1 MSWYERG
8 FAKGYLYNI
17 LYLLDNEL
25 DRRVEYL
32 YILLIVY
39 DLSMALLL
47 LLAKDIT
54 DKISKYFDK
63 LRYTFK
69 NDLYS

>member
-8 FAKGYLYNI
+8 FVKEY
-17 LYLLDNEL
+17 LDNIFQEL
-25 DRRVEYL
+25 DKEPDWGVEYL
-32 YILLIVY
+32 YNLIIVF